1 MIREYFLDKTD
12 AIPNQLNKRV
22 DVYLVRHGETDLNRL
37 GVLQGSIEEPLNS
50 YGRDQALQAARVLSQ
65 IDIAEI
71 VTSPQIRARETA
83 DIISRHL
90 KVNVQENML
99 LRERDWGIYEGKK
112 REERDASGE
121 GVEPIEELEKRVLDA
136 FTAIV
141 TNAQQPCAIVT
152 HSGFIKSLINV
163 LFGESPNVINNG
175 EVIKISN
182 NQL

>member
-1 MIREYFLDKTD
+1 MIREYLLNKTH
-12 AIPNQLNKRV
+12 AISNPFNKRV

-65 IDIAEI
+65 IDIAEV

-90 KVNVQENML
+90 KVSVQENTL

-112 REERDASGE
+112 REERDATGE
-121 GVEPIEELEKRVLDA
+121 GVEPIEALEKRVISA

-141 TNAQQPCAIVT
+141 TNTQQPCAIVT

-163 LFGESPNVINNG
+163 LFGEPPSVIKNG
-175 EVIKISN
+175 EIIRVSN
-182 NQL
+182 NT